1 MNKMTNNVGKSVKNE
16 EIILSVRDLKKWFP
30 IAKKKFGEK
39 TQHVKAVDGVSFDIK
54 YGETLGVVGES
65 GCGKTTL
72 GRSILRLIEPTSG
85 EVYFEGQ
92 NLVELNK
99 EEMRKKRSD
108 LQIMFQDPYGS
119 LNPRMTV
126 GDIIAEPLDIQTDL
140 SKEEKIKRVVELM
153 KTCGLD
159 PIYIRRYPH
168 EFSGGQRQRIGIA
181 RSLALTPKL
190 IVCDEPVSALDV
202 SIQSQIINLLMDLQD
217 KYGLTYIFIS
227 HDLSVIYHMV
237 DRVAV
242 MYLGRLMEV
251 ADKEDLYNNPLH
263 PYTKA
268 LIQAVPTLDYE
279 HKNKKTILKGDIP
292 SPVNPPSGC
301 VFHTRCPECKDIC
314 SKKVPELRE
323 VVSGRTVACH
333 FAENFIK

>member
-1 MNKMTNNVGKSVKNE
+1 MNNNINNTCNNDE
-16 EIILSVRDLKKWFP
+16 YILSVRNLKKWFP
-30 IAKKKFGEK
+30 VYQKSFGEK
-39 TQHVKAVDGVSFDIK
+39 TQYVKAVDGINFDIK

-72 GRSILRLIEPTSG
+72 GRSILRLIEPTDG
-85 EVYFEGQ
+85 EIFFEGKDLMKLDK
-92 NLVELNK
+92 N
-99 EEMRKKRSD
+99 EMRNTREK

-126 GDIIAEPLDIQTDL
+126 GDIISEPLDIQTKL
-140 SKEEKIKRVVELM
+140 SKKEKIERVVEIM

-181 RSLALTPKL
+181 RALVLMPKL

-202 SIQSQIINLLMDLQD
+202 SIQSQIINLLMDLQE

-227 HDLSVIYHMV
+227 HDLSVVNHMV
-237 DRVAV
+237 DRVVV
-242 MYLGRLMEV
+242 MYLGRIMEV
-251 ADKEDLYNNPLH
+251 ANKEDLYSNPAH

-268 LIQAVPTLDYE
+268 LLAAVPTLDYE
-279 HKNKKTILKGDIP
+279 HKEKKAILKGDIP

-301 VFHTRCPECKDIC
+301 VFHTRCPICQDIC
-314 SKKVPELRE
+314 CNKVPETKE
-323 VVSGRTVACH
+323 VEKGHIVACH
-333 FAENFIK
+333 FANK

>member
-1 MNKMTNNVGKSVKNE
+1 MNSNIDKSYKKDENILCVKN
-16 EIILSVRDLKKWFP
+16 LKKWFL
-30 IAKKKFGEK
+30 INKKGFDKE
-39 TQHVKAVDGVSFDIK
+39 QLYVKAVDGVSFDIK
-54 YGETLGVVGES
+54 HGETLGIVGES

-85 EVYFEGQ
+85 EVYFEGTD
-92 NLVELNK
+92 LNK
-99 EEMRKKRSD
+99 LNKNEMSEMRKK
-108 LQIMFQDPYGS
+108 LQIMFQDPYES

-126 GDIIAEPLDIQTDL
+126 GDIISEPLDIQTKL
-140 SKEEKIKRVVELM
+140 SKKEKIERVVELM
-153 KTCGLD
+153 ITCGLD

-181 RSLALTPKL
+181 RALAPMPKL

-202 SIQSQIINLLMDLQD
+202 SVQSQVINLLMDLQD
-217 KYGLTYIFIS
+217 KYGLTYMFIS
-227 HDLSVIYHMV
+227 HDLSVVHHMV

-242 MYLGRLMEV
+242 MYLGRLVEL
-251 ADKEDLYNNPLH
+251 ADKEDLYENPLH

-268 LIQAVPTLDYE
+268 LLQAVPTLDYE
-279 HKNKKTILKGDIP
+279 HKSKKIVLSGDIP

-301 VFHTRCPECKDIC
+301 VFHTRCSECQEIC
-314 SKKVPELRE
+314 SNEVPKLRE
-323 VVSGRTVACH
+323 VTPRRTVACH

>member
-1 MNKMTNNVGKSVKNE
+1 MNSNLNNTFGKDGYV
-16 EIILSVRDLKKWFP
+16 LCVRDLKKWFP
-30 IAKKKFGEK
+30 VKEK
-39 TQHVKAVDGVSFDIK
+39 GFREERQYVKAVDGISFDIK

-72 GRSILRLIEPTSG
+72 GRSLLRLIEPTDG
-85 EVYFEGQ
+85 KIIFEGKDLMKLDK
-92 NLVELNK
+92 N
-99 EEMRKKRSD
+99 EMRNMREK

-126 GDIIAEPLDIQTDL
+126 GDIISEPLDIQTKL
-140 SKEEKIKRVVELM
+140 SKKEKIKRVVEIM
-153 KTCGLD
+153 KICGLD

-181 RSLALTPKL
+181 RALVLMPKL

-202 SIQSQIINLLMDLQD
+202 SIQSQIINLLMDLQE

-227 HDLSVIYHMV
+227 HDLSVVNHMV
-237 DRVAV
+237 DRVVV

-251 ADKEDLYNNPLH
+251 ASKDDLYSNPAH

-268 LIQAVPTLDYE
+268 LLSAVPTLDYKHE
-279 HKNKKTILKGDIP
+279 NKKTVLKGDIP

-301 VFHTRCPECKDIC
+301 VFHTRCPICQDIC
-314 SKKVPELRE
+314 HNKVPELRE
-323 VVSGRTVACH
+323 IGEGHIVACH
-333 FAENFIK
+333 FADKLMHD